1 MIRVVLLAAPAGND
15 QILFIVV
22 LAVSIRIVH
31 MPTTA
36 NTANWHAIFLDSHLF
51 SCVQLIPQ
59 WWERC
64 RPMSQRHRTSL
75 CSFNSTV
82 VGAMPRFCHSMT
94 DREYRFQ
101 FHSGGSDALLV
112 PIARS
117 VLVVFQFHSGGS
129 DALPRTHILVRLKA
143 SALADA

>member
-64 RPMSQRHRTSL
+64 RPMSQRQDIA
-75 CSFNSTV
+75 V
-82 VGAMPRFCHSMT
+82 Q
-94 DREYRFQ
+94 FQ
-101 FHSGGSDALLV
+101 FHSGGSDAE
-112 PIARS
+112 I
-117 VLVVFQFHSGGS
+117 
-129 DALPRTHILVRLKA
+129 LPLNDR
-143 SALADA
+143 